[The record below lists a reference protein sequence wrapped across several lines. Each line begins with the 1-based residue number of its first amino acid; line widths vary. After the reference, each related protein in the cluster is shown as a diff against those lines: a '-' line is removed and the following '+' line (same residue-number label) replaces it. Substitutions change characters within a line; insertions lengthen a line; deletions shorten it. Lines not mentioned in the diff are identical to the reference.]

1 MVIGRNPEGTID
13 RAVDVI
19 RVDDLEGAT
28 LATMLSAAC
37 HPIVLGPTCD
47 GWHPD
52 FVGPARALVERTTG
66 TPCLFLQGAGG
77 NIMPDVGMGGE
88 DDRLQTTSRW
98 AALLLSIVHRCACS
112 GTGAVG

>member
-1 MVIGRNPEGTID
+1 MSSEHQAPVGPQTRMVIGRNPEGTID

-47 GWHPD
+47 GWHQRKA
-52 FVGPARALVERTTG
+52 VAG
-66 TPCLFLQGAGG
+66 T
-77 NIMPDVGMGGE
+77 
-88 DDRLQTTSRW
+88 
-98 AALLLSIVHRCACS
+98 
-112 GTGAVG
+112 